1 MMSILYIDDDHE
13 DAEIF
18 CEILKEIDPAIK
30 CTVATEGNV
39 ALKGLDQPC
48 PNFIFID
55 YRMPK
60 LNGVEFLEHLS
71 ANQCF
76 SISKIVMYSTYM
88 SDIQIEECKRL
99 GVYECMRKTGDF
111 NAMVSALRNVLLRG

>member
-1 MMSILYIDDDHE
+1 MSILYIDDDQE

-18 CEILKEIDPAIK
+18 CEVLKEIDPAIK
-30 CTVATEGNV
+30 CTIATDGKTG
-39 ALKGLDQPC
+39 LKGLDLPC

-60 LNGVEFLEHLS
+60 LNGMEFLEHLS
-71 ANQCF
+71 ANRCF
-76 SISKIVMYSTYM
+76 SVSRIVMYSTFM
-88 SDIQIEECKRL
+88 SDAQIEECKQL

-111 NAMVSALRNVLLRG
+111 SAMVSEIRKVLLRE